1 MVLKFSH
8 VDYWNFS
15 NFHPLCDSNLHAGSL
30 GERHFLEGS
39 FSRIT
44 IAKSIFTAENP
55 LWVSLL
61 KPFTSPKPM
70 FKAPV
75 SQVWYQ
81 NALLKERVS
90 LSLSWLAP
98 ISTKDSLGLPRAGW
112 SLGKALEIS
121 KLDQDLPFRPSSFC
135 LNRLAA
141 ALRSRVRKQRWTG
154 CQWCKIHCFYYF
166 FFFFF
171 LECEVLSSCLCFWA
185 KSHNLDYWKS
195 LPQYPLYKQK
205 LKKITEWFVLPFKSK
220 QIINGKWANI

>member
-15 NFHPLCDSNLHAGSL
+15 NFHPLRDSNLHADSL
-30 GERHFLEGS
+30 GERHFLGGS

-70 FKAPV
+70 FKAMRPQFHK
-75 SQVWYQ
+75 SDTKMPYWRR
-81 NALLKERVS
+81 ESDS

-98 ISTKDSLGLPRAGW
+98 ISTKDSLGLPREGG

-121 KLDQDLPFRPSSFC
+121 KLDQDLLFRPSSFC

-141 ALRSRVRKQRWTG
+141 ALRSRVKKQMWTG
-154 CQWCKIHCFYYF
+154 CQGCKIHCFY

-171 LECEVLSSCLCFWA
+171 LRMWSTFLMSLFLSEITQFRLLE
-185 KSHNLDYWKS
+185 KSS
-195 LPQYPLYKQK
+195 S
-205 LKKITEWFVLPFKSK
+205 VS
-220 QIINGKWANI
+220 II